1 MRVSPFSTASGDVSS
16 AMCPKRSDSM
26 TPARRAVRFG
36 MVIACAALATTMT
49 TVTPAGAQEQPAPIP
64 DMYIGGWERHG
75 TGITISRSD
84 FAPEQ
89 GNALMEWRTYTW
101 CQDPIT
107 QKPSPPPCDSMIGN
121 TIGSGASPRLP
132 CFTQPAR
139 MTSNSLASLPRP
151 RIRAAVASGAHVEF
165 TMLLG
170 NMLLMQS
177 GNNSTMFCGQNT
189 DLSLYPPNPCG
200 A

>member
-1 MRVSPFSTASGDVSS
+1 
-16 AMCPKRSDSM
+16 
-26 TPARRAVRFG
+26 
-36 MVIACAALATTMT
+36 MT

-121 TIGSGASPRLP
+121 TIGSGG
-132 CFTQPAR
+132 
-139 MTSNSLASLPRP
+139 LASITLLHP
-151 RIRAAVASGAHVEF
+151 AGQDDKQLSGVVTATTDPSGSGKWGSDVEF
-165 TMLLG
+165 TMLPG

-177 GNNSTMFCGQNT
+177 GSNSTMFCGQNT